1 MIQAKHDSNNNA
13 NELEALLVMS
23 TYIVKLPTQKFIS
36 DHMDRFWMHVKKSL
50 VTSLYIDLIQNNTK
64 SC

>member
-36 DHMDRFWMHVKKSL
+36 DHMDRF
-50 VTSLYIDLIQNNTK
+50 
-64 SC
+64 